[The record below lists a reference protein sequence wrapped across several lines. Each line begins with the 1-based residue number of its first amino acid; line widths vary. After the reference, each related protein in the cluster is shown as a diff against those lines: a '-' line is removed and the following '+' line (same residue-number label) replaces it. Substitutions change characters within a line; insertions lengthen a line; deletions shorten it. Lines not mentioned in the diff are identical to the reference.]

1 MKIDI
6 FRRNFEKDV
15 RCLCFRA
22 GGLRVL
28 HVRYSHAAAG
38 KFGSHKWPAPEI
50 YIFYLK
56 SVIYIIYISYIF
68 IIIT

>member
-1 MKIDI
+1 MKFDI

-38 KFGSHKWPAPEI
+38 TFGSHKSLAPEI
-50 YIFYLK
+50 H
-56 SVIYIIYISYIF
+56 IF
-68 IIIT
+68 IKIFNIFHIYFH